1 MVDAS
6 KIIQEEDRECFLS
19 HQTVSRSAKDTY
31 CISKFSKRRSVFE
44 LPHRKHKYDSI
55 LSILACINLSLFR
68 ANFTNIFETVH
79 FSKELPLW
87 ACRSLVNLQVFVGL
101 ALLGFLFNTTFF

>member
-1 MVDAS
+1 MQKILTAFPSLVSVD
-6 KIIQEEDRECFLS
+6 QFLNYHTGS
-19 HQTVSRSAKDTY
+19 
-31 CISKFSKRRSVFE
+31 IN
-44 LPHRKHKYDSI
+44 DSI

-87 ACRSLVNLQVFVGL
+87 ACSSLVNLQVFVGL